1 MDVSKELAE
10 VKKVVESTIDVDA
23 VEKLVSDL
31 PEVVK
36 VVDVT
41 VREVEALSQKTFLS
55 CLPFLSR
62 FWGSRK
68 EE

>member
-1 MDVSKELAE
+1 MDVSKELTE

-36 VVDVT
+36 VADVT
-41 VREVEALSQKTFLS
+41 VREVEALSRKTFLS

-62 FWGSRK
+62 FLEK
-68 EE
+68 KKAE